1 MLGGSMII
9 RCKDLRQIKL
19 DFYDCNDFI
28 NVADSLEKLCAI
40 GMDNDK
46 NYSAL
51 RYDDFKLFSKLFL
64 DVRRIKMTVVQ
75 TTLKI
80 KSFLI
85 AQCSDRNKIR
95 LHLITYFQRIIL
107 SKLYDDGFFLTE

>member
-51 RYDDFKLFSKLFL
+51 RYDDFKLFGKLFL
-64 DVRRIKMTVVQ
+64 DFRKMKMTVQ

-85 AQCSDRNKIR
+85 AQSSDRNKIR
-95 LHLITYFQRIIL
+95 RHLITYFQRIIL

>member
-46 NYSAL
+46 NSAL

-64 DVRRIKMTVVQ
+64 DFRKIKMTVYKQ
-75 TTLKI
+75 L
-80 KSFLI
+80 
-85 AQCSDRNKIR
+85 
-95 LHLITYFQRIIL
+95 
-107 SKLYDDGFFLTE
+107 

>member
-1 MLGGSMII
+1 MSYNIFVPWCWNSCVQNGSLCSNAANIPGGGMLGGSMII

-51 RYDDFKLFSKLFL
+51 RYDDFKLFGKLFL
-64 DVRRIKMTVVQ
+64 DFRKMKMTVYKQ
-75 TTLKI
+75 L
-80 KSFLI
+80 
-85 AQCSDRNKIR
+85 
-95 LHLITYFQRIIL
+95 
-107 SKLYDDGFFLTE
+107 